1 MVKKQ
6 FQDKKILIVGLG
18 VLGGGVATT
27 KWFLKRGAEIT
38 VTDLKSREELKK
50 SICALGN
57 DAKKI
62 KFILGAHNE
71 EDFKQADL
79 IVVNP
84 AVKILGNKFL
94 ETAMRLKKPVT
105 NDLALFLD
113 EVKNP
118 IIAVTGT
125 RGKTTTTNWIAH
137 FLKAHFPKIHAS
149 GNSSDEALLAL
160 SERFSKDK
168 KTPAVLELS
177 SFQLEIANRATRAPD
192 IAVVTNLYQD
202 HINRHDAIKNY
213 ALAKANIYKN
223 QTERQKLIL
232 NFDNE
237 WARYFVNQKPKANVY
252 FISLRPLPK
261 NMNGVYVRGNTVVF
275 RDGKKESVVYGEQ
288 TLKLLWARG
297 EHNLYN
303 FLNAALASFL
313 AGVSWKEIEK
323 RIATLPDIFLRQE
336 IIIKKKNFIVVN
348 DSAGTSPD
356 AAIAALKR
364 FSREGKIIFITGG
377 TDKQLEFKKLADEI
391 KNTIEPE
398 NLFFLNGSATRKLM
412 RELETRHYFR
422 NKKKNT
428 FEDLKDVLLAAH
440 KKMSGTY
447 SHLPIIVL
455 FSPGAASFEKFRN
468 EFDRGEKFGEYSKQ
482 IFK

>member
-6 FQDKKILIVGLG
+6 FQNKKVLIVGLG
-18 VLGGGVATT
+18 TLGGGIATT
-27 KWFLKRGAEIT
+27 KWFLKRGGEVT
-38 VTDLKSREELKK
+38 VTDLRSRDELKK
-50 SICALGN
+50 SIAMLGN
-57 DAKKI
+57 DSKKV
-62 KFILGAHNE
+62 KFVLEKHNE
-71 EDFKQADL
+71 EDFKNADL

-84 AVKILGNKFL
+84 AVKIIGNKFL
-94 ETAMRLKKPVT
+94 ESAMKLKKPVVS
-105 NDLALFLD
+105 DLTLFLE

-137 FLKAHFPKIHAS
+137 FLKPKFSKACAS
-149 GNSSDEALLAL
+149 GNSSNEALLAL
-160 SERFSKDK
+160 SERFLKDA

-177 SFQLEIANRATRAPD
+177 SFQLEIADHADTAPD
-192 IAVVTNLYQD
+192 IAVITNIYQD
-202 HINRHDAIKNY
+202 HMNRHDTMKNY
-213 ALAKANIYKN
+213 VLAKAHIFKN
-223 QTERQKLIL
+223 QKEGQSIVL

-237 WARYFVNQKPKANVY
+237 WTQFFVNQKSKSEIYY
-252 FISLRPLPK
+252 FSLHTLPK
-261 NMNGVYVRGNTVVF
+261 NKYGLYVHGNTIIF
-275 RDGKKESVVYGEQ
+275 RDKKKETVIYGEQ

-303 FLNAALASFL
+303 FLAAALASFL
-313 AGVSWKEIEK
+313 SGISWKEIGK
-323 RIATLPDIFLRQE
+323 RITTLPDIFLRQE

-364 FSREGKIIFITGG
+364 FSREGRILYITGG

-398 NLFFLNGSATRKLM
+398 NLFLLNGSATRKII

-422 NKKKNT
+422 NKKKNI
-428 FEDLKDVLLAAH
+428 FEDLKDLLTHAH
-440 KKMSGTY
+440 KRTTVMS
-447 SHLPIIVL
+447 SAIVL
-455 FSPGAASFEKFRN
+455 FSPGAASFEKFEN
-468 EFDRGEKFGEYSKQ
+468 EFDRGKKFAEYSKQ

>member
-6 FQDKKILIVGLG
+6 FQNKKILIVGLG
-18 VLGGGVATT
+18 TLGGGIATT
-27 KWFLKRGAEIT
+27 KWFLKRGAEVI
-38 VTDLKSREELKK
+38 VTDMRSRDELKK
-50 SICALGN
+50 SIATLGN
-57 DAKKI
+57 DSKKV
-62 KFILGAHNE
+62 KFVLEKHNE
-71 EDFKQADL
+71 EDFKNADL

-94 ETAMRLKKPVT
+94 EIAIKLKKPIV
-105 NDLALFLD
+105 NDLTLFLED
-113 EVKNP
+113 VKNP

-125 RGKTTTTNWIAH
+125 RGKTTTANWIAH
-137 FLKAHFPKIHAS
+137 FLKSKFPKVCAS
-149 GNSSDEALLAL
+149 GNSSNEALLAL
-160 SERFSKDK
+160 SERFLKDV

-177 SFQLEIANRATRAPD
+177 SFQLEIADHVGTAPD
-192 IAVVTNLYQD
+192 IAVVTNIYQD
-202 HINRHDAIKNY
+202 HMNRHDTIKNY
-213 ALAKANIYKN
+213 VLAKAHIFKN
-223 QTERQKLIL
+223 QKEGQSVVL

-237 WARYFVNQKPKANVY
+237 WTQFFVNQKSKSEIYY
-252 FISLRPLPK
+252 FSLHILPK
-261 NMNGVYVRGNTVVF
+261 NKHGLYVHGNTIVF
-275 RDGKKESVVYGEQ
+275 RDKKKETVIYGEQ

-303 FLNAALASFL
+303 FLAAALASFL
-313 AGVSWKEIEK
+313 GGISWKEIEK

-364 FSREGKIIFITGG
+364 FSREGKILYITGG

-398 NLFFLNGSATRKLM
+398 NLFLLNGSATRKIV

-428 FEDLKDVLLAAH
+428 FEDLKDLLVHAH
-440 KKMSGTY
+440 KRAVAMSDV
-447 SHLPIIVL
+447 IVL
-455 FSPGAASFEKFRN
+455 FSPGAASFEKFEN
-468 EFDRGEKFGEYSKQ
+468 EFDRGKKFGEYSKQ